1 MFAVNRSRPKYFDNA
16 STTPVDDRVL
26 QKMLPYF
33 SEIFGNASSNHS
45 YGKEASLAIK
55 QSREQVA
62 NLIGAD
68 PKEIIF
74 TSGAT
79 EAINLAIKGFVEVNS
94 NRGNHIITV
103 KTEHKAV
110 LNTCEYLETKGY
122 EVTYLDVDSNGLISI
137 EELENAIIEKTILIA
152 IMMVN
157 NEIGVIQPI
166 KAISKIARSKNV
178 AFFTDATQ
186 AVGKMEIDVI
196 SDHIDMLCFS
206 AHKIKGPKGIG
217 VLYKKRG
224 IEITPL
230 IHGGGQEKG
239 IRGGTSNTPL
249 IVGLGE
255 ACHLIGKEMDQNL
268 KKALERRNE
277 ITQYYESN
285 NIGKVNFKGAPTVPN
300 IMSITL
306 SKFEAEE
313 FLIIKRNEFAA
324 STGSACNSELIEYSH
339 VLKAIEGIEPKK
351 VIRISF

>member
-1 MFAVNRSRPKYFDNA
+1 MNKSRPKYFDNA
-16 STTPVDDRVL
+16 STTPVDERVL

-55 QSREQVA
+55 QSREDVA

-79 EAINLAIKGFVEVNS
+79 EAINLAIKGFVEANS

-110 LNTCEYLETKGY
+110 LNTCEYLQTKGF

-137 EELENAIIEKTILIA
+137 EELENAIKEETILIA

-166 KAISKIARSKNV
+166 NAISKIARSNNV
-178 AFFTDATQ
+178 TFFTDATQ
-186 AVGKMEIDVI
+186 AIGKMEIDVY
-196 SDHIDMLCFS
+196 DLAVDMMCFS
-206 AHKIKGPKGIG
+206 AHKLYGPKGIG
-217 VLYKKRG
+217 VLYKKTE
-224 IEITPL
+224 IELIPL
-230 IHGGGQEKG
+230 MHGGGQENG
-239 IRGGTSNTPL
+239 IRGGTYNTPL

-255 ACHLIGKEMDQNL
+255 ACRLAFKEMHKRIEDWEQ
-268 KKALERRNE
+268 RRKE
-277 ITQYYESN
+277 IESYFVEN
-285 NIGKVNFKGAPTVPN
+285 RIGEVNFKTVETVPN
-300 IMSITL
+300 IISVKLREIESEDFLMM
-306 SKFEAEE
+306 KHKE
-313 FLIIKRNEFAA
+313 FVA
-324 STGSACNSELIEYSH
+324 STGSACNAELIESSH
-339 VLKAIEGIEPKK
+339 VLKAIDSKNSNK
-351 VIRISF
+351 LIRISI